1 MSKQKKALDGREA
14 HIFTLRALLVLLV
27 LALFYT
33 INGWS
38 GAPERIKIDIPP
50 DLRSGS
56 TRGIAERHPFNV
68 YAFGYYIFQQLNN
81 WPVEGVGDYKERIN
95 QLSCYL
101 TPEYKSW
108 LDRDYER
115 RIKKH
120 ELNRTRAAQE
130 MPERPYSSNRVFT
143 ESSDSWVS
151 YYDLNIK
158 ETYRGEKV
166 KDIFARYPIRIV
178 RWDVNPE
185 CNMWGLA
192 LDGYYKN
199 PSRLEKEKQDS
210 LVSSNT
216 NVDEIV
222 GR

>member
-1 MSKQKKALDGREA
+1 MTKMKKALDGREA
-14 HIFTLRALLVLLV
+14 HIKSLIGIIVVLS

-33 INGWS
+33 IHGWNS
-38 GAPERIKIDIPP
+38 APERIKIDIPP

-56 TRGIAERHPFNV
+56 TRGISERHPFNV

-81 WPVEGVGDYKERIN
+81 WPVDGKGDYKERIN

-101 TPEYKSW
+101 TPEYKAW
-108 LDRDYER
+108 LERDYDR

-120 ELNRTRAAQE
+120 ELTRTRAAQE
-130 MPERPYSSNRVFT
+130 MPERPYSPKRVYT
-143 ESSDSWVS
+143 ESGDSWVS

-158 ETYRGEKV
+158 ENFRGETI
-166 KDIFARYPIRIV
+166 KDIFVRFPVRIV

-199 PSRLEKEKQDS
+199 PSRLEGHLKEETAETS
-210 LVSSNT
+210 A
-216 NVDEIV
+216 DELAS
-222 GR
+222 R